1 MVKSPTENSV
11 PILKGAALIELKIG
25 DLPIVFGG
33 LISQASCLKGHSSH
47 TDEPEDTEFLFQ
59 PEDTEFLLP
68 ACEHQVYVSKFRY
81 PSISVWVSHSTVQLL
96 LTCLPKNAN

>member
-47 TDEPEDTEFLFQ
+47 TVL
-59 PEDTEFLLP
+59 
-68 ACEHQVYVSKFRY
+68 ARGHR
-81 PSISVWVSHSTVQLL
+81 ISVA
-96 LTCLPKNAN
+96 CM